1 MFKRQNNI
9 ENYLTIFG
17 LIAYAVMLILAVYFY
32 KERTI
37 LCDTSTQL
45 FEILNKHSFAIQVQR
60 FGAAITQ
67 VFPLTASIL
76 GLSLKSVLIA
86 YSVSYIIFYGS
97 VFFIILKVF
106 KNINLAIVLLLFNT
120 MMVRYSFYWV
130 QCEFVQGVVFTL
142 LFLAITEYALS
153 QAHTPNWYYPS
164 FVFCIIT
171 IIYFYPLL
179 VFVIA
184 FALLYDMILNPQR
197 RKKIGIILVIF
208 LISFY
213 VKNTY
218 FSNWYDA
225 TKFESTHGILSKIPH
240 MFYLTSFKQ
249 LFLFFK
255 NEYYPSL
262 LFLLGLTTYFIVAK
276 KYIQLLIMWTF
287 FIGVFVLIL
296 LTYPD
301 GFVQFYIESQLLIL
315 SIFVAIPFAYQ
326 VVNSKIK
333 LAIPFAIFLLFTV
346 RVIHVSND
354 FTNRLHYLRN
364 VLANTSPKV
373 IIPIEK
379 LDMNIMKYTWG
390 LAYEGWLL
398 STLESGKTQSVV
410 CEETPNQFRNF
421 QNDKMIFLTNTQ
433 NKPYQE
439 IKNLY
444 FQKDTTHVYQ
454 LK

>member
-1 MFKRQNNI
+1 
-9 ENYLTIFG
+9 
-17 LIAYAVMLILAVYFY
+17 
-32 KERTI
+32 
-37 LCDTSTQL
+37 
-45 FEILNKHSFAIQVQR
+45 
-60 FGAAITQ
+60 
-67 VFPLTASIL
+67 
-76 GLSLKSVLIA
+76 
-86 YSVSYIIFYGS
+86 
-97 VFFIILKVF
+97 
-106 KNINLAIVLLLFNT
+106 
-120 MMVRYSFYWV
+120 
-130 QCEFVQGVVFTL
+130 
-142 LFLAITEYALS
+142 
-153 QAHTPNWYYPS
+153 
-164 FVFCIIT
+164 
-171 IIYFYPLL
+171 
-179 VFVIA
+179 
-184 FALLYDMILNPQR
+184 MILNPQR